1 MKIVFL
7 IKVTRRYA
15 GGELGFFALAKNVAN
30 QYLYIYI
37 YLHKYIRYQDIFHRV
52 KPKPLRTSTR
62 RQDSCGVGMVADLTG
77 AGHG

>member
-1 MKIVFL
+1 MRGESWVFL
-7 IKVTRRYA
+7 LLQKMWQISI
-15 GGELGFFALAKNVAN
+15 
-30 QYLYIYI
+30 YIYI